1 MALPVLRSDAPVTR
15 IRRPLRCE
23 LDAHY
28 YVETSAARVVATL
41 PLVAGTITRLPVRPR
56 EPSAR
61 EPLGL
66 AFVSD
71 VLATGRNGTRLDA
84 SSDVGQIDMAQ
95 PRSSRATA
103 IRPLM
108 PRAMYKKIG

>member
-41 PLVAGTITRLPVRPR
+41 PLVAGTITPVLFALASRPR
-56 EPSAR
+56 ESLSA
-61 EPLGL
+61 
-66 AFVSD
+66 SH
-71 VLATGRNGTRLDA
+71 
-84 SSDVGQIDMAQ
+84 S
-95 PRSSRATA
+95 
-103 IRPLM
+103 
-108 PRAMYKKIG
+108 